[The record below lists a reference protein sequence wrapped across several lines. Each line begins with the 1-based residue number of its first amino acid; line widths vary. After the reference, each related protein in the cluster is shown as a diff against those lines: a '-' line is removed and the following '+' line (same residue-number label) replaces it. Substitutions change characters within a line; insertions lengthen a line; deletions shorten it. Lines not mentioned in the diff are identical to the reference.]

1 MKNFILKRSKDLLPT
16 LIGVSLLSFFLV
28 RLIPGDPVMLML
40 GERGANPEVYM
51 EMKQKL
57 GLDQPII
64 FQYFTFI
71 AKAFQG
77 DLGESLISKTSV
89 VEEFFSRFPA
99 TLELGMASLL
109 FALTFGIPFGVIA
122 AVKRNGFLDYFLM
135 TMSLVGYSMPIFWW
149 GLILIITFSLNLGL
163 TPVSGRL
170 NIIYDIDPVTGFYL
184 IDTLLPSTLSHYGL
198 KPFFSSLAH
207 LFLPAIAMGTIP
219 LAVIARMTRSSM
231 IDVLDEDYIRTAKA
245 RGISTHRIILIHA
258 LKNALIPI
266 ITVLGLMFGSIITGA
281 ILTESIFSWP
291 GIGKW
296 LVSSITARDYPVI
309 QAGVLF
315 IATFIVLINIGVD
328 FLYTLVDPRMRK
340 ELQKVNKKRAASPS
354 DKTPPQ
360 NEGGPL

>member
-1 MKNFILKRSKDLLPT
+1 M
-16 LIGVSLLSFFLV
+16 
-28 RLIPGDPVMLML
+28 IPGDPVMLML
-40 GERGANPEVYM
+40 GERGANPEVYL

-64 FQYFTFI
+64 IQYLKFL
-71 AKAFQG
+71 AKALQG

-89 VEEFFSRFPA
+89 VEEFFARFPA
-99 TLELGMASLL
+99 TLELGISALL
-109 FALTFGIPFGVIA
+109 FALFLGIPFGVIA
-122 AVKRNGFLDYFLM
+122 AIKRNGLLDYLLM
-135 TMSLVGYSMPIFWW
+135 SVSLIGYSMPIFWW
-149 GLILIITFSLNLGL
+149 GLILIISFSLNLGI

-170 NIIYDIDPVTGFYL
+170 SIIYDIETTTGFLL
-184 IDTLLPSTLSHYGL
+184 IDTLMPSVMKSYGL
-198 KPFFSSLAH
+198 KPFLSSLSH
-207 LFLPAIAMGTIP
+207 LLLPSIAMGTIP

-231 IDVLDEDYIRTAKA
+231 IEVLDEDYIRTAKA
-245 RGISTHRIILIHA
+245 RGLPVKNIIFIHA

-315 IATFIVLINIGVD
+315 IASFIVLINITVD
-328 FLYTLVDPRMRK
+328 FLYTLVDPRMAK
-340 ELQKVNKKRAASPS
+340 EIKQKKGDKK
-354 DKTPPQ
+354 
-360 NEGGPL
+360 